1 MFQRSAPYV
10 ASKPD
15 REYTRTHNR
24 LFRRYPK
31 TQAFG
36 RGLTWVVTERF
47 NSSLI
52 NGTPLKKL
60 VELGWRAQLRKDI
73 RDPELRAKLKPDY
86 AFGCKRVLFSNDW
99 YSTLAQ
105 PNVDVVTEPV
115 VEVLPEGVRSGDGQ
129 VHEVDVIIYGTGFA
143 ATEFLA
149 PIQMTGVD
157 GADLQ
162 TRWKT
167 GARAYLGLCV
177 PDFPNLF
184 VVYGPNTNLGGSS
197 VINMLEAASGAI
209 TTLLQH
215 AESQGARSIA
225 VRPDVEERYDEEIQ
239 DRLTSSVWASC
250 HNWYHQDGG
259 RISTNWPG
267 LVAEYQRRCASIDPA
282 DFVTA

>member
-1 MFQRSAPYV
+1 M
-10 ASKPD
+10 
-15 REYTRTHNR
+15 
-24 LFRRYPK
+24 
-31 TQAFG
+31 
-36 RGLTWVVTERF
+36 TERF

-86 AFGCKRVLFSNDW
+86 PFGCKRVLFSNDW

-105 PNVDVVTEPV
+105 HNVDVVTEPV
-115 VEVLPEGVRSGDGQ
+115 VEVLPEGVRSGDDQ

-149 PIQMTGVD
+149 PIQVTGVD

-162 TRWKT
+162 ARWKT
-167 GARAYLGLCV
+167 GARAYLGLCM

-215 AESQGARSIA
+215 TESQSARSIV

-239 DRLTSSVWASC
+239 KRLNSSVWASC
-250 HNWYHQDGG
+250 HNWYHEDGG